1 MENGLRKAFADICRG
16 YSIGGWNGTV
26 YLKHLSHFEQV
37 DLDDCREKYFQI
49 AIKKKLPKKEEKMAW
64 LEKKKLWGRKNE
76 GDLATQKAYVENLE
90 KTLKLLF
97 LKSQIDE
104 HKKTLERERAKYH
117 EMNLEKES
125 LLGLTCEKYAEQ
137 KMLNH
142 YILVSFYK
150 DEELKKRLFTEKEFN
165 ELNEEETDEL
175 FKIYIDVSSRLNDKS
190 LKQIAVASF
199 FTSYFYTC
207 DEIQAFFGKPICF
220 LSYHQLNLLYYAQYF
235 KQIIQNLKIPDNIA
249 GDPEKIE
256 EFANASAKAREAAQ
270 KIGREGPTGLVGAT
284 NADMAYLG
292 AENAYDPRMKKAVAA
307 GGISSVEEAERM
319 K

>member
-1 MENGLRKAFADICRG
+1 MDNGLRKAFADICRG
-16 YSIGGWNGTV
+16 YSASEWNGPI

-37 DLDDCREKYFQI
+37 DLDDCYERYLAL
-49 AIKKKLPKKEEKMAW
+49 AIKKKLPKKAEKLEW
-64 LEKKKLWGRKNE
+64 LEKKKLWTRKNE
-76 GDLATQKAYVENLE
+76 GELSSQKSYVANLE

-104 HKKTLERERAKYH
+104 HKKTLEKERGKLH
-117 EMNLEKES
+117 EMATEKEG

-150 DEELKKRLFTEKEFN
+150 DEKFNQRLFTQNEFN

-175 FKIYIDVSSRLNDKS
+175 FKIYIDASSLLNDKN
-190 LKQIAVASF
+190 LKKIAVAPF
-199 FTSYFYTC
+199 FTSYFYAC
-207 DEIQAFFGKPICF
+207 DEVQAFFGKPICS
-220 LSYHQLNLLYYAQYF
+220 LSYHQLNLLYYASYF
-235 KQIIQNLKIPDNIA
+235 KQVIQNLKIPDNIA

-270 KIGREGPTGLVGAT
+270 KIGRDGPTGLVGAT

-292 AENAYDPRMKKAVAA
+292 MKNAQDPRMKKAVSR
-307 GGISSVEEAERM
+307 GGVSSVEEAATM
-319 K
+319 

>member
-1 MENGLRKAFADICRG
+1 MNNSLRKAFADICRG
-16 YSIGGWNGTV
+16 YSVGEWNGPV

-37 DLDDCREKYFQI
+37 DLDDCYEKYLLM
-49 AIKKKLPKKEEKMAW
+49 AAKKKLPKKAEKMEW

-76 GDLATQKAYVENLE
+76 GDLTTQKNYVANLE

-104 HKKTLERERAKYH
+104 HKKTLEKERAKYH
-117 EMNLEKES
+117 EMMAEKEG

-142 YILVSFYK
+142 YIFVSFYK
-150 DEELKKRLFTEKEFN
+150 DPDLKQKLFTKDAFN
-165 ELNEEETDEL
+165 QLDDEETDEL
-175 FKIYIDVSSRLNDKS
+175 FKIYIDASSLLNEKN
-190 LKQIAVASF
+190 LKKIAVAPF

-207 DEIQAFFGKPICF
+207 DDVQAFFGKPICN
-220 LSYHQLNLLYYAQYF
+220 LSYHQLNLLYYAGYF
-235 KQIIQNLKIPDNIA
+235 KQVIQNLKIPDNIQ

-256 EFANASAKAREAAQ
+256 EFANASAKAREMAQ
-270 KIGREGPTGLVGAT
+270 KIGKDGPTGIVGAT

-292 AENAYDPRMKKAVAA
+292 METTQDPRMKKAASK
-307 GGISSVEEAERM
+307 GGISSVEEAARM
-319 K
+319 